1 MIGTVEIYKDFGTSD
16 QELLISE
23 DNLLVNGAGESICT
37 MLTTPSG
44 IVSGAPH
51 ILDTSNFTIQ
61 ALSLGK
67 SSDAYKANAHFYPF
81 EPSASTKAG
90 RPYHTYVSAVE
101 ADNRIR
107 AVSLINE
114 NVTWTASSYDPKRDP
129 GLWPS
134 PNDVQLEPDTHTAID
149 AVSGESHYMGSSVMQ
164 GRAHAYGHNLN
175 RVLSNTNP
183 NLLSYTDQPD
193 DDPTFGL
200 ANWYWQKANIGTIVV
215 SATHSG
221 PFYGTSAFLVPG
233 STGNSN
239 RLFHKLGWNHASPSA
254 MGYLHRNVDH
264 TFSLYAKLPEGNPTS
279 SLNLQFFNRARNT
292 YHQCGFSYVDLDTS
306 AYRAPYFVSS
316 VSGVSGT
323 VTPAASANDSSG
335 WYRFEA
341 KMTGLGDE
349 ATAHNGDPFWVVAR
363 SYDYCPGP
371 ETVGGVRGAI
381 EYYGWQVEESYGAT
395 KFQKVEG
402 VRPSVNQG
410 GIGKDIFLGCYPH
423 TSGTDFAILES
434 IENIDVPSPGGVLE
448 SYASGTYPETTDD
461 NFFNSSS
468 IRSMDQ
474 NGFIRTYMPS
484 ATGPAEAAD
493 GRAYP
498 HKSASD
504 PEGISNPLSGVIVS
518 ASTDFS
524 STGEVS
530 YICTISSGDLGT
542 TNMYGGLFKLGLWT
556 IDLPNTMQG
565 NHPTGKI
572 SDPIQPPFH
581 FKAGFNRIVYKLFA
595 EKNFTKNLAAIKDSP
610 PYLIGK
616 GAAGCNQYTDLTI
629 VWRIQLI

>member
-1 MIGTVEIYKDFGTSD
+1 MIGTVEIYKNFGTPD

-67 SSDAYKANAHFYPF
+67 SSDAYKTNAHFYPF
-81 EPSASTKAG
+81 EPSASIKAG
-90 RPYHTYVSAVE
+90 RPYYTYVSAVE
-101 ADNRIR
+101 SDNRIR

-129 GLWPS
+129 GLWPN

-183 NLLSYTDQPD
+183 NLLSYTDQPS
-193 DDPTFGL
+193 DDPSFGGT
-200 ANWYWQKANIGTIVV
+200 NYYWETVNIGTIVL

-221 PFYGTSAFLVPG
+221 PFYGTKAFLVPG
-233 STGNSN
+233 NTGNSN
-239 RLFHKLGWNHASPSA
+239 RLIHKLGWNHASPSA

-279 SLNLQFFNRARNT
+279 SLNLQFYNKDRST
-292 YHQCGFSYVDLDTS
+292 THTCGFSYLDLDTS

-341 KMTGLGDE
+341 TMTGLGDE
-349 ATAHNGDPFWVVAR
+349 DTAYNGDSFYVIAR
-363 SYDYCPGP
+363 TYDYG
-371 ETVGGVRGAI
+371 TSTTGSVRGAI

-402 VRPSVNQG
+402 VKPPPNQG
-410 GIGKDIFLGCYPH
+410 GIGKDVFLGCYPH
-423 TSGTDFAILES
+423 TSGTDFAIVSS
-434 IENIDVPSPGGVLE
+434 ILDIEVTSPGGVIVP
-448 SYASGTYPETTDD
+448 YVSGTYPADTAD

-474 NGFIRTYMPS
+474 NGFIRVYMPS
-484 ATGPAEAAD
+484 STGPEAAAD
-493 GRAYP
+493 TRTYP
-498 HKSASD
+498 HKSGAD
-504 PEGISNPLSGVIVS
+504 PNGINNPLSGVIVS

-542 TNMYGGLFKLGLWT
+542 ANMYGGLFKLGLWT

-565 NHPTGKI
+565 NHATHELK
-572 SDPIQPPFH
+572 DPIQPPFH

-595 EKNFTKNLAAIKDSP
+595 EKSFTKNLGAIKDSP
-610 PYLIGK
+610 G
-616 GAAGCNQYTDLTI
+616 GDTGFAGCNQYTDLTI